1 MQKNGTIAGIALFCE
16 DIIIG
21 FRTNGLVRLRT
32 SKKYK
37 EEVVDRNVRI
47 YSIYRDPH
55 QNVLW
60 VASDGQ
66 GTIMYAK
73 KYSIATNLMLNQL
86 SSNLSRQVRSVMTVS
101 IVVTKWVRS
110 GVMDCCIYR
119 IIVRVRGKFC
129 CYSLLLKESKMLCL
143 IYDGIKNFLFI
154 NCSKAVIWM
163 VFDRIWRSGTI
174 LLFFEDKA
182 LHSVENLPAC
192 KPNEITYGYL

>member
-1 MQKNGTIAGIALFCE
+1 MKILLLV
-16 DIIIG
+16 

-32 SKKYK
+32 SQKYK

-47 YSIYRDPH
+47 YSIYQDPH

-86 SSNLSRQVRSVMTVS
+86 SSNLSRQVRSVMTDDS
-101 IVVTKWVRS
+101 GGLWFGTK
-110 GVMDCCIYR
+110 GDGLLHIPDYR
-119 IIVRVRGKFC
+119 ENEELLPLQFT
-129 CYSLLLKESKMLCL
+129 LLKESKMLCL

-154 NCSKAVIWM
+154 NWFKAVIWM
-163 VFDRIWRSGTI
+163 AFG
-174 LLFFEDKA
+174 
-182 LHSVENLPAC
+182 
-192 KPNEITYGYL
+192 

>member
-1 MQKNGTIAGIALFCE
+1 MQKNGTIAGIALFYE

-32 SKKYK
+32 SQKYK

-47 YSIYRDPH
+47 YSISRDPH

-86 SSNLSRQVRSVMTVS
+86 SSNLIRQ
-101 IVVTKWVRS
+101 
-110 GVMDCCIYR
+110 
-119 IIVRVRGKFC
+119 
-129 CYSLLLKESKMLCL
+129 LQ
-143 IYDGIKNFLFI
+143 
-154 NCSKAVIWM
+154 
-163 VFDRIWRSGTI
+163 
-174 LLFFEDKA
+174 
-182 LHSVENLPAC
+182 
-192 KPNEITYGYL
+192 

>member
-1 MQKNGTIAGIALFCE
+1 MAFFVLSIVSMIFYVYDISDNLKFIFVTFLHLVQKNGTIAGIALFYE

-32 SKKYK
+32 SQKYK

-73 KYSIATNLMLNQL
+73 KIFYCHQFDAQS
-86 SSNLSRQVRSVMTVS
+86 TV
-101 IVVTKWVRS
+101 I
-110 GVMDCCIYR
+110 
-119 IIVRVRGKFC
+119 
-129 CYSLLLKESKMLCL
+129 
-143 IYDGIKNFLFI
+143 
-154 NCSKAVIWM
+154 
-163 VFDRIWRSGTI
+163 
-174 LLFFEDKA
+174 
-182 LHSVENLPAC
+182 
-192 KPNEITYGYL
+192 

>member
-1 MQKNGTIAGIALFCE
+1 MQKNGTIAGIALFYE

-32 SKKYK
+32 SQKYK

-86 SSNLSRQVRSVMTVS
+86 SSNLSRQVRSVMTDNSGGLWFGTKGDGLLHIPDYRENEEASAVTVYSPEGKQNVVS
-101 IVVTKWVRS
+101 YIRWN
-110 GVMDCCIYR
+110 
-119 IIVRVRGKFC
+119 
-129 CYSLLLKESKMLCL
+129 KE
-143 IYDGIKNFLFI
+143 FPFI
-154 NCSKAVIWM
+154 NWFKAVIWM
-163 VFDRIWRSGTI
+163 AFG
-174 LLFFEDKA
+174 
-182 LHSVENLPAC
+182 
-192 KPNEITYGYL
+192 